1 MDPTQDKQ
9 TPSDEVANQAIE
21 NALNAV
27 KADNPVRVP
36 GELVRQIELWGE
48 WLEAA
53 YDDPI

>member
-1 MDPTQDKQ
+1 MPVA
-9 TPSDEVANQAIE
+9 DEVANQAIE

-48 WLEAA
+48 WPEAA

>member
-9 TPSDEVANQAIE
+9 TPSDEVANQTIE

-27 KADNPVRVP
+27 KAVTPVRVP
-36 GELVRQIELWGE
+36 GELLRQIELWGE